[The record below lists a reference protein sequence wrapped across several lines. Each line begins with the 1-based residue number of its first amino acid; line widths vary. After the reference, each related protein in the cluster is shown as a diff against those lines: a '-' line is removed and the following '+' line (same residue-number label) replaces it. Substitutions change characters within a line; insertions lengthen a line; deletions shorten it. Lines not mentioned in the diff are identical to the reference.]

1 MNNESMN
8 VYFLCS
14 NNKIKNIFS
23 RVNFFKQTT
32 LEEAFVT
39 LIEDKYLNEHD
50 IKYTN
55 KNCIVFAV
63 QNDEL
68 YIKDTFIVSDE
79 ERMSRIIDYFTFFFS
94 LKRSFKFNLVLL
106 KLGLKPSNKSFNYIL
121 YFGYQYY
128 NRKINNNSKIKN
140 IYAEIALF
148 FNVTEESVAKA
159 INRDFI
165 NINLETDFHNL
176 DLSKKENR
184 IYNFIILNKCVK
196 AFMFSL
202 INYYLTIE
210 NEEFL

>member
-1 MNNESMN
+1 M
-8 VYFLCS
+8 
-14 NNKIKNIFS
+14 
-23 RVNFFKQTT
+23 
-32 LEEAFVT
+32 
-39 LIEDKYLNEHD
+39 
-50 IKYTN
+50 
-55 KNCIVFAV
+55 
-63 QNDEL
+63 
-68 YIKDTFIVSDE
+68 
-79 ERMSRIIDYFTFFFS
+79 
-94 LKRSFKFNLVLL
+94 
-106 KLGLKPSNKSFNYIL
+106 
-121 YFGYQYY
+121 
-128 NRKINNNSKIKN
+128 
-140 IYAEIALF
+140 F